1 MRIGQ
6 RVVYQ
11 ENHRSD
17 SVSNV
22 IDDVLLP
29 LLHASVASNVVLQE
43 IPIIQETT
51 WQRLFEIAAK
61 QGVLALL
68 YEVICQLPESVQPP
82 RMLKLRWALSVE
94 AIERRYEQQI
104 QVVHELSELYGNQGI
119 RSIVLKGIGLSVYY
133 PRPEH
138 RECGDIDLLLDD
150 YIKGNEIIE
159 RLGITVNRNNE
170 KHAVFYY
177 KGVMVE
183 NHCNLL
189 AFSHHKTEKLINEF
203 LNEEAEHCLRVA
215 DGGYYLPSP
224 MFNVLYLFRHMA
236 RHFGIEGI
244 NLRILLDWGLFLRNN
259 RHQIDF
265 DKIQSL
271 CAACGYEA
279 VYDIFTELAG
289 ELIGEDFTSLLVNRP
304 DVLVK
309 RRVWN
314 DILNFGFHRES
325 SSKRGVRFVRKCRK
339 IFSCRWKYQLL
350 LPESFWRDIV
360 YPSLV
365 LHLRHPQEI

>member
-170 KHAVFYY
+170 N
-177 KGVMVE
+177 M
-183 NHCNLL
+183 
-189 AFSHHKTEKLINEF
+189 
-203 LNEEAEHCLRVA
+203 
-215 DGGYYLPSP
+215 
-224 MFNVLYLFRHMA
+224 
-236 RHFGIEGI
+236 
-244 NLRILLDWGLFLRNN
+244 LFL
-259 RHQIDF
+259 
-265 DKIQSL
+265 L
-271 CAACGYEA
+271 
-279 VYDIFTELAG
+279 
-289 ELIGEDFTSLLVNRP
+289 
-304 DVLVK
+304 
-309 RRVWN
+309 
-314 DILNFGFHRES
+314 
-325 SSKRGVRFVRKCRK
+325 
-339 IFSCRWKYQLL
+339 
-350 LPESFWRDIV
+350 
-360 YPSLV
+360 
-365 LHLRHPQEI
+365 

>member
-6 RVVYQ
+6 QVSYQ
-11 ENHRSD
+11 ENHRGD
-17 SVSNV
+17 SVSTV
-22 IDDVLLP
+22 VDDVLLP
-29 LLHASVASNVVLQE
+29 LLHASVTPNVVLQE
-43 IPIIQETT
+43 IPDIQETT

-94 AIERRYEQQI
+94 AIERRYEQQM
-104 QVVHELSELYGNQGI
+104 QVVHELSELYGSHDI
-119 RSIVLKGIGLSVYY
+119 RSIVLKGIGLSLYY

-138 RECGDIDLLLDD
+138 RECGDIDLWLDD

-159 RLGITVNRNNE
+159 QLGITVNQNNE

-189 AFSHHKTEKLINEF
+189 TFSHRKTEKLVNEF
-203 LNEEAEHCLRVA
+203 LNEEMKHCLRVS
-215 DGGYYLPSP
+215 DGGYYIPSP
-224 MFNVLYLFRHMA
+224 MFNVLYLLRHMA

-259 RHQIDF
+259 RYQIDF
-265 DKIQSL
+265 GKIRSL
-271 CAACGYEA
+271 CVACGYET

-289 ELIGEDFTSLLVNRP
+289 ELIGEDFTSLLFKRP
-304 DVLVK
+304 DVLMK

-314 DILNFGFHRES
+314 DILNFGLHREF
-325 SSKRGVRFVRKCRK
+325 SSKLGVRFVRKCRK

-365 LHLRHPQEI
+365 LHLRHPHEI